1 MVGELC
7 GLSGGI
13 GSEGL
18 VGKDDGLTRVS
29 ESCLDFGSKYTLTLF
44 LEACIR
50 EIVRFRASFTNLQL
64 GFLEVFPLLILLS
77 RTRSHNPSGWPLP

>member
-18 VGKDDGLTRVS
+18 VGKDDGLDQSQR
-29 ESCLDFGSKYTLTLF
+29 ES
-44 LEACIR
+44 
-50 EIVRFRASFTNLQL
+50 
-64 GFLEVFPLLILLS
+64 
-77 RTRSHNPSGWPLP
+77 